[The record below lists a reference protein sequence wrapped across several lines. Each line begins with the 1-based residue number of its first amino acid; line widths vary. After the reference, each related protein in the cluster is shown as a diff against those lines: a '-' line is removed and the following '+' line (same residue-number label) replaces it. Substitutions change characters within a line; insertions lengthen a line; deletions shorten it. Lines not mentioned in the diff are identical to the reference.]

1 MKILIIPS
9 WYPEKSGDISGSFFR
24 EQAIALAKHGHQVG
38 VIYPQL
44 RSLRA
49 WKSAFAGPYGIV
61 EELDNGMPTFRSYG
75 IAWFPR
81 IPYAN
86 TMLVIRHGLEL
97 YQRYIAR
104 HGKPDLIHAHS
115 MLNGGVLARALSA
128 RHGIPYVV
136 TEHSTAYARGLVRA
150 WQIRLARKVASNAA
164 RRFAVSSPFCALLE
178 QGLGTSEWRWEAMPN
193 IVEKKFIEMPL
204 ARPTRASSEFVFLN
218 VALLTAKKG
227 VHHLIAAFARAFGDE
242 RSVALKIGGDGVER
256 PRLEALAVKLGVAD
270 RVHFL
275 GALTREQVADQM
287 ASADA
292 FVLSSQYETF
302 GVVVIEALALGKP
315 VIATR
320 CGGPES
326 IVREEDGLLVPSAD
340 VPALASAMQS
350 LRANHAQYHA
360 QEIRAACIARF
371 SEAAIVGR
379 LGQVYAD
386 VLVEQSLKH

>member
-9 WYPEKSGDISGSFFR
+9 WYPEKPGDINGSFFR
-24 EQAIALAKHGHQVG
+24 EQALALNKYGHQVG

-44 RSLRA
+44 RSLRT

-61 EELDNGMPTFRSYG
+61 EELDNGMPTFRSSG
-75 IAWFPR
+75 MAWFPR
-81 IPYAN
+81 MPHAN
-86 TMLVIRHGLEL
+86 TMLLIRQGLKL
-97 YQRYIAR
+97 YQCYIAR
-104 HGKPDLIHAHS
+104 HGKPDLIHAHA
-115 MLNGGVLARALSA
+115 MLNGGVLAQALST
-128 RHGIPYVV
+128 RYDIPYLV
-136 TEHSTAYARGLVRA
+136 TEHSTAYARGLVQP
-150 WQIRLARKVASNAA
+150 WQIRLAREVAKSAA

-178 QGLGTSEWRWEAMPN
+178 QVLGTSGWRWEAMPN
-193 IVEKKFIEMPL
+193 IVERKFTKKPL
-204 ARPTRASSEFVFLN
+204 TKPTHADSEFVFIN

-227 VHHLIAAFARAFGDE
+227 VHHLIAAFAGGFGDD

-256 PRLEALAVKLGVAD
+256 PRLEALAVELGVAD

-287 ASADA
+287 ANADA
-292 FVLSSQYETF
+292 FVLSSHYETF

-326 IVREEDGLLVPSAD
+326 IVRKEDGLLVPPDD

-350 LRANHAQYHA
+350 LRANHAQYHP
-360 QEIRAACIARF
+360 QEIRSACIARF

-379 LGQVYAD
+379 LSQVYSD
-386 VLVEQSLKH
+386 VLVESKNR